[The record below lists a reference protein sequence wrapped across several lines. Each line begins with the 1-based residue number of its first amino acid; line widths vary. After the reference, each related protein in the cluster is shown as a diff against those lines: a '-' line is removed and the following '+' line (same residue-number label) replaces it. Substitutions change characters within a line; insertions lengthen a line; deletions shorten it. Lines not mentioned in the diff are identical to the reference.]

1 MSVDRKGM
9 LTSRC
14 SFFLWGFLGLCPTM
28 AFHEISAVELY
39 RMVSSAPHA
48 ASNLELNQPEMFGK
62 ELYTPALREEI
73 WGDPAAKNSGPGVQ
87 LIGVGWQS
95 YF

>member
-14 SFFLWGFLGLCPTM
+14 SLFLWGFLGLCPTM
-28 AFHEISAVELY
+28 TFHEISAVELY

-48 ASNLELNQPEMFGK
+48 ASNLELKQPEMFGK
-62 ELYTPALREEI
+62 ELYTPRCVKRYGAI
-73 WGDPAAKNSGPGVQ
+73 Q
-87 LIGVGWQS
+87 LQKTPDQGS
-95 YF
+95 S